1 MEIAWA
7 EEDWSFI
14 GTMAGDVGVLECSYG
29 NKAFPQIESAV
40 DA

>member
-1 MEIAWA
+1 MEIARA
-7 EEDWSFI
+7 KEGWSFI

-29 NKAFPQIESAV
+29 NNAFPQIESAV